1 MVTKLFL
8 QRQADARHK
17 QSLVN
22 RKIKRLESR
31 GVKID
36 GSEFDPRKDMSK
48 MNARQLAA
56 YSRQLASFTDRK
68 NQFVGTRKG
77 APVPVSE
84 WRAYKSAETSYN
96 KAVKRAYDKIKDTTL
111 PNSALTVDQFQKMVN
126 APNLA
131 NNYAGIDTPYRS
143 VNRSPKNIE
152 SRKAVEALTQQ
163 LINRQDSE
171 KVSQKSAIARQ
182 HALEGIKNSHNA
194 GLVKRLELM
203 PERQFKRLAS
213 YTNFMEDAT
222 LMRYPADSMGDDMR
236 DAEAEK
242 MDAYISWAEDSDDAI
257 AEARHANV
265 ALTKAEAGQVRRGKR

>member
-8 QRQADARHK
+8 QRQADARHR

-56 YSRQLASFTDRK
+56 YSQQLERFTDRR

-96 KAVKRAYDKIKDTTL
+96 KATKRAYDKIKDTQL
-111 PNSALTVDQFQKMVN
+111 PNSQLTVDQFQKLINPPV
-126 APNLA
+126 PGRSF
-131 NNYAGIDTPYRS
+131 AGIDTPYRK
-143 VNRSPKNIE
+143 VDRSSKNIE
-152 SRKAVEALTQQ
+152 NRKAVQALTNQ
-163 LINRQDSE
+163 LKNRQDSDYM
-171 KVSQKSAIARQ
+171 KSKSRIARELAIA
-182 HALEGIKNSHNA
+182 GISNLHNPE
-194 GLVKRLELM
+194 LVKRIQLM
-203 PERQFKRLAS
+203 PERQFRRLS
-213 YTNFMEDAT
+213 VYTNFMEDVVLA
-222 LMRYPADSMGDDMR
+222 RYPADSMGDDML

-242 MDAYISWAEDSDDAI
+242 MNAYLSWAEDSDDAI
-257 AEARHANV
+257 AEARQANV
-265 ALTKAEAGQVRRGKR
+265 ALTKAEAAKVRRGKR